1 MTETI
6 EIATEA
12 PKGTANG
19 ATVPKTAANNPP
31 FDTRTFHWTDAK
43 SKKPTRPEDPYEY
56 LSGFGNEFESEVI
69 PGALPVGQ
77 NAPQLCAYGLYA
89 EQITGSSF
97 AASRANMMR
106 SFLYRRRPAA
116 VHTSLEQIEG
126 NSTIT
131 ASFLPTDSSLHLAP
145 SQLSWRAFT
154 IPGKNNPDVDFIQGI
169 HTLGGSGHPNLRE
182 GIAYHIYAFNSGM
195 PNKAFA
201 NIDGDLLICAQE
213 GHLDIT
219 TEFGHIYLQPSELCV
234 DIVGEH
240 SPEGARGYIIE
251 TWGTKWELPELG
263 PLGGYGLANSRDFLY
278 PTAAVDTTSTG
289 SWTVVTKQ
297 LDKYYASY
305 QDHPPFDV
313 VAWHGNY
320 APYKYDM
327 SKFAYQNPAAIDHTD
342 PSINTVLTAKS
353 RDAEAPL
360 CDFLVFGPRWDV
372 AQNTF
377 RPPIYGPTGGGRSE
391 VFVPGGASYEAGHT
405 PHGTADPRTMAA
417 IHADL
422 KPMRVGDNQMTIMLE
437 SCRSLLFTDWAMTG
451 SRVLAAEDIPL
462 SAWDL
467 APDRFGDD
475 KEAQR
480 LLQELAKQ
488 PKGL

>member
-43 SKKPTRPEDPYEY
+43 SKKPTRPEDLYEY

-169 HTLGGSGHPNLRE
+169 HTLGSSGHPNLRE

-201 NIDGDLLICAQE
+201 NIDGDLLICTQE

-219 TEFGHIYLQPSELCV
+219 TEFGHIYLQPSGLCVIQRGLRFKV

-289 SWTVVTKQ
+289 SWTVVRNNSTSIMPATKTIPPSTS
-297 LDKYYASY
+297 LRGTGTM
-305 QDHPPFDV
+305 HPT
-313 VAWHGNY
+313 
-320 APYKYDM
+320 
-327 SKFAYQNPAAIDHTD
+327 S
-342 PSINTVLTAKS
+342 
-353 RDAEAPL
+353 
-360 CDFLVFGPRWDV
+360 
-372 AQNTF
+372 
-377 RPPIYGPTGGGRSE
+377 
-391 VFVPGGASYEAGHT
+391 
-405 PHGTADPRTMAA
+405 
-417 IHADL
+417 
-422 KPMRVGDNQMTIMLE
+422 TI
-437 SCRSLLFTDWAMTG
+437 
-451 SRVLAAEDIPL
+451 
-462 SAWDL
+462 
-467 APDRFGDD
+467 
-475 KEAQR
+475 
-480 LLQELAKQ
+480 
-488 PKGL
+488 